1 MCIRDRVTAVT
12 RHDILNADYYLEVF
26 RLISLNSGLGCV
38 RGRVVPPSDFRIIVV
53 RVIIHASIP
62 PRSPCRNHQ
71 MSIVSLNIRSAIY
84 LGAIKTCIH
93 CALEK
98 KHALITYTSIV

>member
-1 MCIRDRVTAVT
+1 
-12 RHDILNADYYLEVF
+12 
-26 RLISLNSGLGCV
+26 
-38 RGRVVPPSDFRIIVV
+38 
-53 RVIIHASIP
+53 
-62 PRSPCRNHQ
+62 

-98 KHALITYTSIV
+98 KHALITYTSIGQLMIRMILTLMVGSYAGIAISIMSFSAFLA